1 MATDDSEVD
10 MRGAVGDLR
19 ANAPGGIAC
28 ALQINIQP
36 CLNGTNNNLIHRVFD
51 RAFGIG
57 VQESPHSAGVEI
69 GLLALGDGGCT
80 PADRPNDSKADLPPD
95 SAARSFLD

>member
-10 MRGAVGDLR
+10 MCCAVGDLW

-69 GLLALGDGGCT
+69 GLYM
-80 PADRPNDSKADLPPD
+80 
-95 SAARSFLD
+95 

>member
-10 MRGAVGDLR
+10 MCGAVGDLW
-19 ANAPGGIAC
+19 ANAPDRIAC

-36 CLNGTNNNLIHRVFD
+36 CLNGTNNNLIHRGFD

-57 VQESPHSAGVEI
+57 AQESA
-69 GLLALGDGGCT
+69 
-80 PADRPNDSKADLPPD
+80 D
-95 SAARSFLD
+95 SARREIHP

>member
-36 CLNGTNNNLIHRVFD
+36 CLNGTDNKLVHRGFD
-51 RAFGIG
+51 RTFGIG
-57 VQESPHSAGVEI
+57 
-69 GLLALGDGGCT
+69 
-80 PADRPNDSKADLPPD
+80 
-95 SAARSFLD
+95 AR

>member
-10 MRGAVGDLR
+10 MRGAVGDLW

-36 CLNGTNNNLIHRVFD
+36 CLNGTNNNLP
-51 RAFGIG
+51 G
-57 VQESPHSAGVEI
+57 
-69 GLLALGDGGCT
+69 
-80 PADRPNDSKADLPPD
+80 
-95 SAARSFLD
+95 